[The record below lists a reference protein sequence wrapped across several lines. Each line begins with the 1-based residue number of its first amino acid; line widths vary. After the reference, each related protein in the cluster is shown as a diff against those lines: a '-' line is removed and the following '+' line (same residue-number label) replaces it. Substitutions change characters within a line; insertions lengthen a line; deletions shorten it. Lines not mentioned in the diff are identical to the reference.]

1 MCHAAGLDN
10 GRMCRFT
17 FYLGPKLR
25 LSSLVVEPTHSII
38 DQSFHS
44 RSQEEPL
51 NGDGFGIAWYAP
63 GLSTAPALFR
73 SVTPA
78 WNNTNLLE
86 LAQVV
91 ESPLIFAH
99 VRAATKHGGQ
109 SEANCHP
116 FRAGRHAFMHN
127 GDIGD
132 FAKVR
137 RPLLESLGDAAFHA
151 IQGTTD
157 SEHLFAL
164 AMDELDRAAGSGAEK
179 LANAL
184 TAAIA
189 RTVAIGRQQGTA
201 APSYLNV
208 AFSDG
213 ECAVASRFTTEDGYD
228 GESLYVHT
236 GRVYVCSGGVCRMLS
251 PERGRGCV
259 IVSSEPLSD
268 DPGWDMMP
276 RNSLVLIHHD
286 GTVSSRAIA
295 I

>member
-1 MCHAAGLDN
+1 
-10 GRMCRFT
+10 MCRFT
-17 FYLGPKLR
+17 LYLGPSIR
-25 LSSLVVEPTHSII
+25 LSSLVVEPKHSII

-63 GLSTAPALFR
+63 GLSREPALFR

-86 LAQVV
+86 LARVV

-116 FRAGRHAFMHN
+116 FRRGQYAFMHN

-137 RPLLESLGDAAFHA
+137 RPLLESLGDDAFHG
-151 IQGTTD
+151 IHGNTD

-164 AMDELDRAAGSGAEK
+164 AMDELDKAPGTGAER

-184 TAAIA
+184 QAAIA
-189 RTVAIGRQQGTA
+189 RVVALGQRRGTSE
-201 APSYLNV
+201 PSYINV

-213 ECAVASRFTTEDGYD
+213 GAAVACRFTTETDYD
-228 GESLYVHT
+228 GESLWVHT

-251 PERGRGCV
+251 PDRGRGCV
-259 IVSSEPLSD
+259 LVSSEPLSE
-268 DPGWDMMP
+268 DPGWDMLP
-276 RNSLVLIHHD
+276 RNSLVLIHED
-286 GTVSSRAIA
+286 GTTAARALDV
-295 I
+295 